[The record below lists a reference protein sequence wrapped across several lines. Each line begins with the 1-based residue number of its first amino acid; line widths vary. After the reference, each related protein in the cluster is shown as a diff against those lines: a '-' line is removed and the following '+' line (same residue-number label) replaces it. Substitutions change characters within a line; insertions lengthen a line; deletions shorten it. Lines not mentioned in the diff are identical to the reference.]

1 MMAPATEPAQVL
13 VTASLLPVVEV
24 PVPSPE
30 VEVQGPPLTA
40 EVAKSSSAWVSLTTE
55 EVMDLATSR

>member
-1 MMAPATEPAQVL
+1 MMAPVTEPAQVL
-13 VTASLLPVVEV
+13 VTASLLSAVEV

-40 EVAKSSSAWVSLTTE
+40 EVAKSSSARVSLTTE
-55 EVMDLATSR
+55 EVMDLVTSR